1 MDNLD
6 KALTD
11 LFGHAQFRPR
21 QREAVEAVLA
31 GRSVVAV
38 FATGGGKS
46 LCYQLAGSLLPGVT
60 LVFSP
65 LVSLMKDQSETR
77 LAHRLKLTTI
87 NSHTPP
93 DEAAERLKGLADGTY
108 RMLLVAPER
117 LRRPDFVEAV
127 RRVQV
132 SLLVVDEAHCISEW
146 GHDFRPD
153 YRLIRGFREWLGK
166 PPVMALTATATPQV
180 RKDIKTQLGVP
191 DAVEVVGSA
200 DRPNIAISVQRLRS
214 ERVKLEEVGLALRAT
229 LGMGLRPG
237 GERDPESGSVIVYVP
252 TTRAAERLAEDL
264 TQQLRLKVLPYH
276 AKLPPAMR
284 TRVQEAF
291 MGGQAPVVVAT
302 NAFGMGLDKP
312 DVRLVMHY
320 GVPASLEAY
329 YQEIGRAGRD
339 GRPARALLL
348 YTAKDVDFRRWLL
361 DEGRVRPDD
370 VRKVLDALMAGQSP
384 DLAPPRRAQAEA
396 PARPQKLLTG
406 RRGVRPPA
414 RTIELP
420 LPQEE
425 AAATK
430 LQAILTELEMQ
441 GVIDRRAKGPASIR
455 VGVNMEEGLDKAVL
469 TAGTLLDRLYR
480 QRLVKFRKVEEFL
493 ATAGCRR
500 DFILRYFGEKLG
512 KKPRPCC
519 DRCARTTDSAL
530 VGGLPQSTRR
540 VRISRP
546 PGDTEKARARAAQG
560 ADEAARSG
568 RMSVEAVLQAGK
580 HRDVSAVPALLG
592 LLEADREETVLAA
605 STALGRIKDDRAEA
619 PLRRLLTDPRPQVQR
634 HAAQAL
640 GELGRTLETVLALEL
655 MAAGQEGTP
664 SGRAA
669 SLALARVKRRAKPH
683 TPAGKAVRDAAGDA
697 SADQP
702 LDAAESGVLAV
713 LAGALGTVTEEDVAL
728 HVSGRRAHPS
738 LAPEAF
744 GLLRATPTA
753 AVRRTFAR
761 LREQGLLRGG
771 EVRGRSASLTQRGR
785 AALVSH
791 RG

>member
-77 LAHRLKLTTI
+77 LARRLKLTTI
-87 NSHTPP
+87 NSHTPAE
-93 DEAAERLKGLADGTY
+93 EAGERLKGLADGTY

-117 LRRPDFVEAV
+117 LRRADFVDAV
-127 RRVQV
+127 RRLQV

-153 YRLIRGFREWLGK
+153 YRLIRGFRERLGK

-180 RKDIKTQLGVP
+180 RRDIKAQLGIP

-214 ERVKLEEVGLALRAT
+214 ERLKLEEVVLALRST

-237 GERDPESGSVIVYVP
+237 GERDPESGSVIIYVP
-252 TTRAAERLAEDL
+252 TTRTAERLAEDL

-312 DVRLVMHY
+312 DVRLVLHY
-320 GVPASLEAY
+320 GVPASLEGY

-339 GRPARALLL
+339 KRPARAILL
-348 YTAKDVDFRRWLL
+348 YTARDVDFRRWLL
-361 DEGRVRPDD
+361 DEARVRPDD
-370 VRKVLDALMAGQSP
+370 VRQVLDALKAGQPP
-384 DLAPPRRAQAEA
+384 DLAPPRRPPATA
-396 PARPQKLLTG
+396 PARLPRLASD
-406 RRGVRPPA
+406 RRGGHA
-414 RTIELP
+414 TRTIDLP

-430 LQAILTELEMQ
+430 LQAILAELEMH
-441 GVIDRRAKGPASIR
+441 GLIERRTRGPASVRI
-455 VGVNMEEGLDKAVL
+455 GVTTEEGLEKAAR
-469 TAGTLLDRLYR
+469 TAGTVLDRLHR
-480 QRLVKFRKVEEFL
+480 QRAAKFRKVEEFL
-493 ATAGCRR
+493 ATTGCRR
-500 DFILRYFGEKLG
+500 EFILRYFGEKPG
-512 KKPRPCC
+512 KRPRPCC
-519 DRCARTTDSAL
+519 DRCARAADSVL
-530 VGGLPQSTRR
+530 VGGLPAATRR
-540 VRISRP
+540 VRIGRASAE
-546 PGDTEKARARAAQG
+546 GEGAARG
-560 ADEAARSG
+560 AGPAARSG
-568 RMSVEAVLQAGK
+568 VMSVEAALQAGK
-580 HRDVSAVPALLG
+580 QRDAAAVPALLG
-592 LLEADREETVLAA
+592 LLEAQEEVAVMAA
-605 STALGRIKDDRAEA
+605 CTALGRIKDARAEA
-619 PLRRLLTDPRPQVQR
+619 PLRRLLSDPRAQVQR
-634 HAAQAL
+634 HAAEAL
-640 GELGRTLETVLALEL
+640 GELGRSLDTVLALEL
-655 MAAGQEGTP
+655 MASTQARTP
-664 SGRAA
+664 PGRAA
-669 SLALARVKRRAKPH
+669 ALALARVKRRAKTH
-683 TPAGKAVRDAAGDA
+683 TSTGNAPTGAAPTEAAGVGPA
-697 SADQP
+697 SGS
-702 LDAAESGVLAV
+702 LDPAENGVLAV
-713 LAGALGTVTEEDVAL
+713 LAGALGAVTEEDVAL

-744 GLLRATPTA
+744 GLLRATSPT
-753 AVRRTFAR
+753 AVRRTFTQ
-761 LREQGLLRGG
+761 LRERGLLRGG
-771 EVRGRSASLTQRGR
+771 EARGHAASLTPRGR
-785 AALVSH
+785 ALLVSH